1 MKLSGHMLQ
10 REYRLACA
18 CEFCD
23 LSFSKSI
30 QLDIVNFE
38 QVVQSYFMILIYSLS
53 AIYNYRILHGSKIT
67 TAMASNNNAD
77 HSDDKTS

>member
-1 MKLSGHMLQ
+1 
-10 REYRLACA
+10 
-18 CEFCD
+18 
-23 LSFSKSI
+23 
-30 QLDIVNFE
+30 
-38 QVVQSYFMILIYSLS
+38 MILIYSLS